1 MIFQIHNFLFLKFV
15 TSTKSKFYVKTIQ
28 ETHKK
33 MHLNFALIY
42 IVTNG
47 LINKI
52 IKKKMILVIVVLVIA
67 GQWI

>member
-1 MIFQIHNFLFLKFV
+1 
-15 TSTKSKFYVKTIQ
+15 VKTIQ